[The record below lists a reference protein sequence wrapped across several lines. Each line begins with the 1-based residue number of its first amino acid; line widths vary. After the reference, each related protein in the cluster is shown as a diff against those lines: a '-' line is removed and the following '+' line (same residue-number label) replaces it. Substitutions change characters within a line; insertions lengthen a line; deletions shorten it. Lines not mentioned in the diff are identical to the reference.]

1 MDEFEQNRFMEGS
14 AQYARETDLLRRVR
28 MWEDKVEVMLN
39 TQVFGSGLC
48 SSLLGQ
54 SKYPAFDIRYT
65 GKEILNEIE
74 EHNQL
79 QDLVK
84 SNQNTIKEKNEQ
96 NDSEEH
102 PQIRFYDVCC
112 DGSMT
117 NGCS

>member
-28 MWEDKVEVMLN
+28 IWEDKVEVMLN
-39 TQVFGSGLC
+39 TQVFDSGLC
-48 SSLLGQ
+48 SSLLDQ

-96 NDSEEH
+96 NDSKEH

-112 DGSMT
+112 DGSMAK
-117 NGCS
+117 GCS